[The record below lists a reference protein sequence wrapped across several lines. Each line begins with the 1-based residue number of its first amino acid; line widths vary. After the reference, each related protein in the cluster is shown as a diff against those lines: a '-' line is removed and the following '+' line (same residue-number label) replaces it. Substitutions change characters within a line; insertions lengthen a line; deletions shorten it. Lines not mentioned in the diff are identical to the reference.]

1 MSNWNYDLPWY
12 HGSQQELT
20 VLRVGSSITHDRD
33 IASVFSHRP
42 SISTVEDDGT
52 HKHNGTAP
60 GYLHIIDEP
69 ITAADVEPH
78 PHPINASKWE
88 WLTKREI
95 KMRLI
100 EQPTLREEE
109 LLTEEDIAV
118 LRQRQQRVGEETF
131 REGRG

>member
-20 VLRVGSSITHDRD
+20 TLRVGSSITQDRE
-33 IASVFSHRP
+33 IARVFSHRP
-42 SISTVEDDGT
+42 SISTLEDDGT

-60 GYLHIIDEP
+60 GYLHLVDEP

-88 WLTKREI
+88 WLTKRAI
-95 KMRLI
+95 KVRLI
-100 EQPTLREEE
+100 EQPPLRAEE
-109 LLTEEDIAV
+109 LLTEEEIEA
-118 LRQRQQRVGEETF
+118 LRRRQQQVGEETF
-131 REGRG
+131 RE

>member
-1 MSNWNYDLPWY
+1 MTDWNYNLPWY

-20 VLRVGSSITHDRD
+20 ALSVGSSITQDRD
-33 IASVFSHRP
+33 IARIFSHRP
-42 SISTVEDDGT
+42 TISTVEDDGT

-69 ITAADVEPH
+69 ITEEDIEPH

-95 KMRLI
+95 KVRLI
-100 EQPTLREEE
+100 EQPAFRKEE
-109 LLTEEDIAV
+109 LLTDEDLTA
-118 LRQRQQRVGEETF
+118 LQARQQRVGQETF
-131 REGRG
+131 RE